1 MVGLAEGKGLF
12 FRRPYRKIA
21 VLLVVVSWNTTPCTP
36 YGYVCQLVGLQAQW
50 QVIVFSPFLAVFV
63 YY

>member
-1 MVGLAEGKGLF
+1 MCCHKFNTDGLVMVGLAEGKGLF

-36 YGYVCQLVGLQAQW
+36 YGYVCQLVGL
-50 QVIVFSPFLAVFV
+50 
-63 YY
+63 